1 MIARVS
7 ISAAAVG
14 LVIAAAPHVPVLV
27 WNASASAPCGFY
39 AGQARERFGKGD
51 LVLAH
56 LPIVARHLASMRD
69 YLPWGVPV
77 VKRIAA
83 VSGDWI
89 CARGLTISINGRAVA
104 QRRNVDGRGRL
115 LPTWQGCIRLDAD
128 HLFLLMAGVRDS
140 FDGRYFG
147 PIRRSAI
154 IEKLTPLWTW

>member
-14 LVIAAAPHVPVLV
+14 LVIAAAPHVPLLV
-27 WNASASAPCGFY
+27 WNASASAPRGFY

-56 LPIVARHLASMRD
+56 LPAAARHLASARA

-83 VSGDWI
+83 VPGDRI
-89 CARGLTISINGRAVA
+89 CAQGRIISINARAVA
-104 QRRNVDGRGRL
+104 QRRNADSRGRL
-115 LPTWQGCIRLDAD
+115 LPKWYGCMTLDAD
-128 HLFLLMAGVRDS
+128 YVFLLMAGVPDS

-147 PIRRSAI
+147 PIRRTAI